1 MAEGLHDAEQSAANA
16 AVLPARMSL
25 DIDAPSF
32 LTMARTTKPPPS
44 SAALLLTALLVNVRT
59 RDCLC
64 RVVADGAVDDPEA
77 APVVDSACQG

>member
-1 MAEGLHDAEQSAANA
+1 MPMQSAANA
-16 AVLPARMSL
+16 AVLPARMVL

-59 RDCLC
+59 
-64 RVVADGAVDDPEA
+64 P
-77 APVVDSACQG
+77 

>member
-1 MAEGLHDAEQSAANA
+1 MPMQSAANA
-16 AVLPARMSL
+16 AVLPARMVL

-59 RDCLC
+59 PSLSMPCC
-64 RVVADGAVDDPEA
+64 G
-77 APVVDSACQG
+77 

>member
-1 MAEGLHDAEQSAANA
+1 
-16 AVLPARMSL
+16 
-25 DIDAPSF
+25 
-32 LTMARTTKPPPS
+32 MARTTKPPPS